1 MVSHDLHKFHQ
12 NQVSMIFILLR
23 CGVLRSGFVGA
34 AALMLGG
41 CGFHLEGLGTFPN
54 AMALTY
60 LESDKSYTDFY
71 ISMRNTLRA
80 NGSSLVSSPGEAGA
94 VLKILDDST
103 GQRVLSVSALN
114 TPREYEVF
122 YAVTF
127 SLQVGVQSLIS
138 SESLIVTRS
147 YTYDETQVLGKS
159 AEERD
164 LRRALAD
171 DLVRQVLRRIQ
182 ASQSRSSPAS

>member
-12 NQVSMIFILLR
+12 NQVSMIFIMLR
-23 CGVLRSGFVGA
+23 RDVLHSGFVGVVV
-34 AALMLGG
+34 LMLGG
-41 CGFHLEGLGTFPN
+41 CGFHLERLETLPN
-54 AMALTY
+54 AMTLTY

-71 ISMRNTLRA
+71 ISMRNALRT

-103 GQRVLSVSALN
+103 GQRVLSVSARN

-127 SLQVGVQSLIS
+127 SLQVGAQSLIP

-147 YTYDETQVLGKS
+147 YTYDETRVLGKS

-182 ASQSRSSPAS
+182 VIHPRSPSG

>member
-12 NQVSMIFILLR
+12 NQVSMIFILLW
-23 CGVLRSGFVGA
+23 RSAPHFGFIGA
-34 AALMLGG
+34 VVLMLGG
-41 CGFHLEGLGTFPN
+41 CGFHLEGLGTLPN

-71 ISMRNTLRA
+71 ISMQNALRI
-80 NGSSLVSSPGEAGA
+80 NGSSLVGSPGEAGA
-94 VLKILDDST
+94 ILKILDDST

-122 YAVTF
+122 YAITF

-147 YTYDETQVLGKS
+147 YTYDETRVLGKS

-182 ASQSRSSPAS
+182 ASRPRAPSG

>member
-23 CGVLRSGFVGA
+23 RGVLHSGFVGA
-34 AALMLGG
+34 VVLMLGG
-41 CGFHLEGLGTFPN
+41 CGFHLEGLGTLPN

-71 ISMRNTLRA
+71 ISMRNALRT

-103 GQRVLSVSALN
+103 GQRVLSVSARN

-127 SLQVGVQSLIS
+127 SLQVGAQSLIP

-147 YTYDETQVLGKS
+147 YTYDETRVLGKS

-182 ASQSRSSPAS
+182 ASQLRLPSG

>member
-1 MVSHDLHKFHQ
+1 
-12 NQVSMIFILLR
+12 
-23 CGVLRSGFVGA
+23 
-34 AALMLGG
+34 
-41 CGFHLEGLGTFPN
+41 
-54 AMALTY
+54 MALTY

-80 NGSSLVSSPGEAGA
+80 NGSSLVSSPSEAGA

-122 YAVTF
+122 YAVPF
-127 SLQVGVQSLIS
+127 SLQVGAQSLIS

-182 ASQSRSSPAS
+182 ANQSRSSPVS